1 MAIAAFCAYYSKF
14 KEAMRTNNKVM
25 LEMAGILERKWRT
38 LCS

>member
-14 KEAMRTNNKVM
+14 KEALRTNNKNT
-25 LEMAGILERKWRT
+25 LEMANILEHKWRT